1 MCVHVCVLFCGGGGG
16 GGGCNAKHKI
26 KKNMRNP
33 VQISS
38 SICK

>member
-1 MCVHVCVLFCGGGGG
+1 MHVCVWFCGGGGG
-16 GGGCNAKHKI
+16 GGCIAKHYLE
-26 KKNMRNP
+26 KNMRNP